1 MEIPRWNI
9 ITPSQYEWERR
20 GLDFI
25 RMGLPDHDPYRAWS
39 NFEFQTDDGAIY
51 EVDLLVLTKQGFW
64 LVETKAWSGRISGDS
79 ATWTRSHEGRT
90 RSVDNPVL
98 LANRKAK
105 ALSTLLKSQSAVSK
119 FRLPWLDALV
129 FLSSDNIQFDLT
141 GPARN
146 RVLLKDRTGT
156 ADVPHAERKGI
167 LAALIN
173 RDGPGIDPELRTA
186 IDSPLSRA
194 LARAVDQAG
203 IRPSQK
209 SRRVG
214 DYLLGDLLADGP
226 GYQDRLAKHAS
237 FEDVYCRVRQY
248 TVAQASS
255 EEDRKRLQRAAARE
269 FQIIQTL
276 DHTGILPVLDYREH
290 EQGPALLFRYLDPS
304 AVRLDH
310 YLKIHGTNLTTGHR
324 LEMLRQVADAIRY
337 AHRKRVVHRALCPQS
352 ILVSDA
358 ASGMPRLQVYNW
370 QVGVHEAASTSGRV
384 TNVEDHV
391 ESQALVYL
399 SPEAISDPRKVTE
412 ASDVFSLGAIAFH
425 LFASR
430 PPATTPTEL
439 AKILREQKGLTVS
452 AVLDGAGPKLEELI
466 RWSTHPDVL
475 TRIGSVE
482 DFLTL
487 LDDVEDE
494 LTAPAESLVA
504 DPLQAKRG
512 DRLPHG
518 FVVER
523 VLGQGAT
530 AIALLVKKED
540 KEYVLKVALTDT
552 DNDRLHD
559 EAEALRAIHSEFI
572 VALVD
577 ELTMGGR
584 TVLVLQKAGDRTLA
598 ALLRG
603 DGVPGLEMLARYGD
617 DLLSALASLERH
629 GVVHRDIKPDN
640 IGIRS
645 LTKQRNQLIL
655 FDFSLARAP
664 LENINVGTEG
674 YRDPFLKNRKPG
686 RWDLAAERYSAA
698 ATLYEM
704 TLGAGTLPQW
714 GNDRSDPALTD
725 DELRIEAEKFDPGVR
740 DGMEEFFRKGLHRDP
755 TRRFDNADQMR
766 WAWQQVFE
774 VAERRTIKTP
784 TGVEVELGVPPEE
797 ADLGTPIAVL
807 GISTRARNALER
819 AEVLLVR
826 DLLAFP
832 AREIHLMRGVGNQTR
847 QEIIRFVAELRSRF
861 PDAPALRSRDQAVED
876 EATGP
881 PSLEALGQR
890 TIGVRNPK
898 KEGEWNV
905 RAGLLGVSARES
917 QPASHWPSQTEVA
930 DALGITRARVGQV
943 LMADRNR
950 WAKDGLLN
958 SFRHE
963 LCEQIQRLGGIVT
976 LQEIIDLT
984 ILVRPAADPDDP
996 ARLQRLASAVARA
1009 AVETEG
1015 SLAQPRFQVRRVVGK
1030 AVVACTQE
1038 LAAYAERLGQVADGL
1053 AEGDPLP
1060 PPIRVFQEL
1069 YDVAQ
1074 PRQPHGCQPFGN
1086 ERLLRLAA
1094 AMSRSAAVSSRQE
1107 LYPRGMAAE
1116 RALRLGLGALAGL
1129 GLGEGDG
1136 GFTIDQVRSR
1146 LEGRYPEAER
1156 LPDRPGLDALLH
1168 RVGLDVQWDHE
1179 TSTFRRRAARAVTSG
1194 SSIGPRHTTTTNP
1207 RHVQVTPDVAEARQF
1222 EERLLHAYA
1231 DGGFLALTVK
1241 PSRMRRCED
1250 ELVRRFP
1257 LQRVSFD
1264 ELLLDALRDEAE
1276 ALEIDWSTVEGADG
1290 TDPSGPDW
1298 KNLLLLIGRVAPR
1311 ITSDLLNRPT
1321 HLLLVHPGLVARY
1334 DQMSVLETLRDR
1346 VGHDVPCPGLWVL
1359 VATDGQSDM
1368 PMLDNAEIPLITPG
1382 QRAKVS
1388 ESWIDNLHRA
1398 RSDGSAP
1405 SLAGKKGGG

>member
-64 LVETKAWSGRISGDS
+64 LVETKAWAGRISGDS
-79 ATWTRSHEGRT
+79 ATWTCSHEGRT
-90 RSVDNPVL
+90 RSEDNPVL

-105 ALSTLLKSQSAVSK
+105 ALSSLLKSQSAVSK

-129 FLSSDNIQFDLT
+129 FLSADNLQFDLT

-146 RVLLKDRTGT
+146 RVLMKDQPADART
-156 ADVPHAERKGI
+156 AERKGI

-214 DYLLGDLLADGP
+214 DYILGDLLADGP

-237 FEDVYCRVRQY
+237 FENVFCRVRQY

-255 EEDRKRLQRAAARE
+255 EDDRKRLQRAAARE

-276 DHTGILPVLDYREH
+276 DHTGILPVLDYKEH
-290 EQGPALLFRYLDPS
+290 EHGQALLFRYLDPA

-310 YLKIHGTNLTTGHR
+310 YLRLHGPNLTTGHR

-358 ASGMPRLQVYNW
+358 ASAMPKLQVYNW
-370 QVGVHEAASTSGRV
+370 QVGVRETASTSGRV
-384 TNVEDHV
+384 TNVEDLV

-399 SPEAISDPRKVTE
+399 SPEAISDSRKVTE

-439 AKILREQKGLTVS
+439 AKILREQKGLSIS

-466 RWSTHPDVL
+466 KWSTHPDVL

-494 LTAPAESLVA
+494 LTAPAENVVA
-504 DPLQAKRG
+504 DPLHAKRG
-512 DRLPHG
+512 DQLPHG

-530 AIALLVKKED
+530 AIALLVKKAE
-540 KEYVLKVALTDT
+540 KEFVLKVALTEA

-559 EAEALRAIHSEFI
+559 EAEALRTIHSEFI

-577 ELTMGGR
+577 ELKMSGR

-598 ALLRG
+598 ALLRSE
-603 DGVPGLEMLARYGD
+603 GVPSLEMLARYGD

-629 GVVHRDIKPDN
+629 GVVHRDVKPDN

-664 LENINVGTEG
+664 LENIHVGTEG

-686 RWDLAAERYSAA
+686 RWDLAAERYSASV
-698 ATLYEM
+698 TLYEM
-704 TLGAGTLPQW
+704 TLGAGVLPQW
-714 GNDRSDPALTD
+714 GKDRSDPALTD
-725 DELRIEAEKFDPGVR
+725 DELAIEAEKFDPSVR
-740 DGMEEFFRKGLHRDP
+740 DGMEAFFRKGLHRDP
-755 TRRFDNADQMR
+755 SQRFDNADQMK
-766 WAWQQVFE
+766 WAWQQVFK
-774 VAERRTIKTP
+774 VAEQRTIKTP
-784 TGVEVELGVPPEE
+784 TGHEVELSVSLEQ

-819 AEVLLVR
+819 AEVLAVR

-847 QEIIRFVAELRSRF
+847 QEIIRFVTDLRTRF
-861 PDAPALRSRDQAVED
+861 PDAPFPRTKDQPTAE
-876 EATGP
+876 ETTGP
-881 PSLEALGQR
+881 PGLETLEQR
-890 TIGVRNPK
+890 TVGVRNPK

-905 RAGLLGVSARES
+905 RAVLLGVSARES
-917 QPASHWPSQTEVA
+917 KSASHWPSQAEVA

-943 LMADRNR
+943 LTVDRNR
-950 WAKDGLLN
+950 WAKDPLLN

-963 LCEQIQRLGGIVT
+963 LCEQIHRLGGIVT
-976 LQEIIDLT
+976 IQEIIDLT
-984 ILVRPAADPDDP
+984 ILLRPAVNPDDA
-996 ARLQRLASAVARA
+996 ARQQRLASAVARA
-1009 AVETEG
+1009 AVETES
-1015 SLAQPRFQVRRVVGK
+1015 SLNQPRFQLRRVAGK

-1038 LAAYAERLGQVADGL
+1038 LAAYAEKLGQVADEL
-1053 AEGDPLP
+1053 ANADPLP
-1060 PPIRVFQEL
+1060 PPLRVFQEL

-1074 PRQPHGCQPFGN
+1074 PQQPHGCLPFGN
-1086 ERLLRLAA
+1086 ERLMRLAA
-1094 AMSRSAAVSSRQE
+1094 AMSKSAAVSSRQE

-1136 GFTIDQVRSR
+1136 GFTIDQIRSR
-1146 LEGRYPEAER
+1146 LESRYPEAEP
-1156 LPDRPGLDALLH
+1156 LPDRPELDALLH
-1168 RVGLDVQWDHE
+1168 RVGLDVQWNPE
-1179 TSTFRRRAARAVTSG
+1179 TSTFHRREARIVVTSG
-1194 SSIGPRHTTTTNP
+1194 SSIAPRRTTSTSA
-1207 RHVQVTPDVAEARQF
+1207 RHVEVTPDVAEARQF
-1222 EERLLHAYA
+1222 EERLRHAYA

-1250 ELVRRFP
+1250 ELLRRFK

-1264 ELLLDALRDEAE
+1264 ELLFDALRVEAKE
-1276 ALEIDWSTVEGADG
+1276 LEIDWAIVEGADG

-1298 KNLLLLIGRVAPR
+1298 KNLLLLIGRVAPK
-1311 ITSDLLNRPT
+1311 ITNDLVNRPS
-1321 HLLLVHPGLVARY
+1321 HLLLVHPGLIARY
-1334 DQMSVLETLRDR
+1334 DQMSVLETLRDK
-1346 VGHDVPCPGLWVL
+1346 VGHDVPCPGMWVL

-1368 PMLDNAEIPLITPG
+1368 PLLDHSEIPLITPG
-1382 QRAKVS
+1382 QRARVS

-1398 RSDGSAP
+1398 RSDRSA
-1405 SLAGKKGGG
+1405 SALAGQKGSG